1 MLDKEDASQI
11 YDVGIEPAVSNPT
24 PSSDARGT
32 PDPRAQ
38 PKEKEKDQGKRKP
51 AGPNEPFEQWE
62 RDEMEVLLNEVQGN
76 LGECLLGIPNNGFLT
91 VTTSYLSDT
100 FLRGRGYRG

>member
-1 MLDKEDASQI
+1 
-11 YDVGIEPAVSNPT
+11 VVPNPT
-24 PSSDARGT
+24 PGSDAHGT

-62 RDEMEVLLNEVQGN
+62 RDEIEVLLNEVQGH
-76 LGECLLGIPNNGFLT
+76 LVIYPTRFLEGEDIADNFLFNTDRLLPLPIYN
-91 VTTSYLSDT
+91 
-100 FLRGRGYRG
+100 